1 VIAYQEAVEYFWQ
14 WKEKKHLKQKNRKMK
29 IESNNTLEHLQ
40 ESLHGYLSQITKF
53 QKKSGSNRL
62 SNHSFNSPKPLLLLC
77 TSEESTSLF
86 KFHI

>member
-53 QKKSGSNRL
+53 QKKIR
-62 SNHSFNSPKPLLLLC
+62 FQ
-77 TSEESTSLF
+77 
-86 KFHI
+86 